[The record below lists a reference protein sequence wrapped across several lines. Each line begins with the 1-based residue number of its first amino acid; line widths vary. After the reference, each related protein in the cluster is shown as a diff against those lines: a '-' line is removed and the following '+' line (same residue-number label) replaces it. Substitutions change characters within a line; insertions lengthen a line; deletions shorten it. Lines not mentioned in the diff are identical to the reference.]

1 MPVQHPIQPGDG
13 DSRHGTANGYKN
25 HKCRCDECQAGW
37 AAYSRD
43 WTAAD
48 PLRRKRHR
56 VANQTEVVH
65 PEPDEEEEPYVF
77 QRESVKRIEMTG
89 EVRIPA
95 DQENLL
101 PWMTERLVVLDYN
114 PEVKVVRDG
123 EELVVRCALSLMPVE
138 AIEPEWAAGVVREAI
153 EWAKDDPRRLR
164 TTTTRP

>member
-1 MPVQHPIQPGDG
+1 M
-13 DSRHGTANGYKN
+13 
-25 HKCRCDECQAGW
+25 
-37 AAYSRD
+37 
-43 WTAAD
+43 
-48 PLRRKRHR
+48 
-56 VANQTEVVH
+56 
-65 PEPDEEEEPYVF
+65 F
-77 QRESVKRIEMTG
+77 QREPVKRIEMTG